1 MADHARSS
9 AHSTDWRAIQ
19 DALMRVGE
27 FLQKPTRL
35 VLIGSSVG
43 MWYGQPGR
51 MTEDVDI
58 WSPKSKVDLADI
70 TQACKK
76 AGINFDPK
84 DYDVPRDGLYLQMVT
99 PGVVHV
105 GKWKSEATMFR
116 SGNLEVVH
124 PPAENII
131 ASKLVR
137 AESFDLDDI
146 VFLMSRLDVSMNE
159 VRSAVATLTGS
170 AKERAEENM
179 VYLELRED
187 LLSVANDF
195 AGRSD
200 ARQVKAQRPM
210 SLGEQVRDAQ
220 ATVASWSAEKRETVR
235 LQGEPQTIRRRSP

>member
-1 MADHARSS
+1 MPDHARST

-19 DALMRVGE
+19 AALMRVGE
-27 FLQKPTRL
+27 LLQKPTRL

-70 TQACKK
+70 TQACAKV
-76 AGINFDPK
+76 GIHFDPK
-84 DYDVPRDGLYLQMVT
+84 EYDVPRDGLYLQLVT
-99 PGVVHV
+99 SGVVHV
-105 GKWKSEATMFR
+105 GKWKSEASMFR

-137 AESFDLDDI
+137 AEPFDLDDI
-146 VFLMSRLDVSMNE
+146 VFLMARLDITLDQVRTAVS
-159 VRSAVATLTGS
+159 TLAGS

-179 VYLELRED
+179 VYLELRSD
-187 LLSVANDF
+187 LAAEASRVA
-195 AGRSD
+195 
-200 ARQVKAQRPM
+200 AQDVPVPRKPRP
-210 SLGEQVRDAQ
+210 
-220 ATVASWSAEKRETVR
+220 
-235 LQGEPQTIRRRSP
+235 